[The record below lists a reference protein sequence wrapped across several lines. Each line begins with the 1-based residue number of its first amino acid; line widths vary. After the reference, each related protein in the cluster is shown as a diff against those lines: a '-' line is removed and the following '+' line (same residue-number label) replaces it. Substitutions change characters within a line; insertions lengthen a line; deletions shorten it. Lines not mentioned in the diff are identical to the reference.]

1 MKARPIWDNRHVSN
15 ARERALKARG
25 ELRQARRDAAALV
38 ATKSLGSELV
48 KFARA
53 RLDDDEAYARNA
65 FGEHND
71 AKPDWHEPSSGL
83 LDVGDGDHIV
93 TNDSQVSRFMERFD
107 PTRVLAEVEAKR
119 GTLRL
124 YEDTL
129 AMIET
134 LNGHGVEA
142 RAHEVAAESYLNV
155 IRLDA
160 AVYALHP
167 EYDESW
173 RP

>member
-107 PTRVLAEVEAKR
+107 PARVLAEVEAKR
-119 GTLRL
+119 KLIEQHIGYYGGGDDEFWPVQTLRL
-124 YEDTL
+124 L
-129 AMIET
+129 A
-134 LNGHGVEA
+134 LP
-142 RAHEVAAESYLNV
+142 
-155 IRLDA
+155 
-160 AVYALHP
+160 YADHP